1 MHLYSNESRKTINKH
16 SNGHLH
22 HYLMAKNKH
31 VIYWAHTKH
40 GAPRHL
46 LSFTRRMFF
55 PLTQTFRYTEKKSFI
70 GFTTF
75 LFYFF

>member
-40 GAPRHL
+40 GALRH
-46 LSFTRRMFF
+46 
-55 PLTQTFRYTEKKSFI
+55 
-70 GFTTF
+70 
-75 LFYFF
+75 